1 LHIFQQHHPS
11 YHNNLD
17 IYQSLENDHTVD
29 YINHH
34 LIHEMH
40 IHLLEKN
47 LDKVDWDWLST
58 NPNAIDLLKANQK
71 KIKFNWLSMNPSIFI
86 LENNN

>member
-1 LHIFQQHHPS
+1 
-11 YHNNLD
+11 
-17 IYQSLENDHTVD
+17 
-29 YINHH
+29 
-34 LIHEMH
+34 MH